1 MERDVLKEYL
11 EREEAAAV
19 MFTFADQVEAM
30 NEALSEER
38 AEGEKKGESRLA
50 DLITKLFASG
60 RGDEV
65 ERAAKDEDFRTG
77 LFKEFHIL

>member
-1 MERDVLKEYL
+1 
-11 EREEAAAV
+11 

-38 AEGEKKGESRLA
+38 AEGVKQGVKQGEKQGLKQGESRLA
-50 DLITKLFASG
+50 ELITKLFASG

-65 ERAAKDEDFRTG
+65 ERAAKDEEFRTG

>member
-30 NEALSEER
+30 NEALAEER
-38 AEGEKKGESRLA
+38 AEGESRLA